1 MKRNGL
7 VSCQYHSHRLCA
19 VKLLTKHIAFLR
31 ILEYYSGILFLTT
44 NRVGAIDDA
53 FRSRL
58 HLTLFYPKLT
68 RTQTL
73 RIWKTNLQR
82 LKEINVERVGNGRQ
96 PIEFNARKIRDWV
109 SDHWEQMQWNGRQI
123 RNGFQTAVALAEF
136 KAKQSSAQHPGLE
149 PVRPVLEIK
158 QFKLLVKASKQ
169 FNDYLHRTHG
179 DDEEQRAVLDQVRAT
194 SDPSRGRAS
203 NFYDDDD
210 YDDDEDDGS
219 TQESD
224 SASDAGISEDSERMS
239 GIDSTDDDSASKSH
253 KSKKHEKKSGKSKA
267 RIVKEERR
275 EKSKGRKR

>member
-7 VSCQYHSHRLCA
+7 VSCRYYSQRLCA
-19 VKLLTKHIAFLR
+19 VTLLTKLIAFLR

-82 LKEINVERVGNGRQ
+82 LKEINTERVENGRQ
-96 PIEFNARKIRDWV
+96 PIDFNARKIRDWV
-109 SDHWEQMQWNGRQI
+109 SDHWEGMQWNGRQI
-123 RNGFQTAVALAEF
+123 RNAFQTAVALSEF
-136 KAKQSSAQHPGLE
+136 KAKQLSARHPGSAS
-149 PVRPVLEIK
+149 VSPVLEIK

-179 DDEEQRAVLDQVRAT
+179 DDEDQRAVLDQVRAT
-194 SDPSRGRAS
+194 SDPSRSRAS
-203 NFYDDDD
+203 NFQDDDD
-210 YDDDEDDGS
+210 FDDDEDDGS
-219 TQESD
+219 TQD
-224 SASDAGISEDSERMS
+224 SEGESDAGISDDSENMS
-239 GIDSTDDDSASKSH
+239 GMDSTDDDSENQSP

-267 RIVKEERR
+267 RVVKEGRR
-275 EKSKGRKR
+275 DKGKGRKG

>member
-1 MKRNGL
+1 MTI
-7 VSCQYHSHRLCA
+7 S
-19 VKLLTKHIAFLR
+19 LTRQKAFLR

-82 LKEINVERVGNGRQ
+82 LKEINSERVENGRQ
-96 PIEFNARKIRDWV
+96 PIDFNARKIRDWV
-109 SDHWEQMQWNGRQI
+109 SDHWEGMQWNGRQI
-123 RNGFQTAVALAEF
+123 RNAFQTAVALSEF
-136 KAKQSSAQHPGLE
+136 KAKQLSAQHSGSAS
-149 PVRPVLEIK
+149 VRPVLEIK
-158 QFKLLVKASKQ
+158 QFKLLVKASRQ

-179 DDEEQRAVLDQVRAT
+179 DDEDQRAVLDQVRAT
-194 SDPSRGRAS
+194 SDPSRSRAS
-203 NFYDDDD
+203 NFEDDDD

-219 TQESD
+219 TQDSD
-224 SASDAGISEDSERMS
+224 SESDAGISEDSEKLS
-239 GIDSTDDDSASKSH
+239 GIDSTDDDSESKSR

-267 RIVKEERR
+267 RTVKEGRR
-275 EKSKGRKR
+275 EKSKGRKG